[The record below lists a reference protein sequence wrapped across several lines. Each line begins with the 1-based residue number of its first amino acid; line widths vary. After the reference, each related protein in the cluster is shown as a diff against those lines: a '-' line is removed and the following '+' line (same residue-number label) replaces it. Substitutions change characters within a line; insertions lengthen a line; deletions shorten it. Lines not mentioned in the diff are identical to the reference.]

1 MAKNLELPISDLP
14 IACSLSGHEQVERG
28 EEVSDLFKGVQQV
41 HELADGYAYRF
52 PGTEE
57 WATRLLQFIMGERSC
72 CLFFTFE
79 LGFEPDQG
87 PIWLH
92 VRGPEGVKAFM
103 KDMPS
108 LRLSQQV

>member
-1 MAKNLELPISDLP
+1 MAKNLELPVSDLP
-14 IACSLSGHEQVERG
+14 IACSLSEHEQVTRG
-28 EEVSDLFKGVQQV
+28 EEVSDIFKGVQQV

-79 LGFEPDQG
+79 LVFEPNHG
-87 PIWLH
+87 SIWLQIC
-92 VRGPEGVKAFM
+92 GPEGIKGFM
-103 KDMPS
+103 KDWAAS
-108 LRLSQQV
+108 

>member
-1 MAKNLELPISDLP
+1 MAKNLELPVIDLP
-14 IACSLSGHEQVERG
+14 ITCSLSGHERVERG

-52 PGTEE
+52 PGNEE
-57 WATRLLQFIMGERSC
+57 WGSRLLKFIVGERSC
-72 CLFFTFE
+72 CPFFTFE
-79 LGFEPDQG
+79 LSFEPNQG

-92 VRGPEGVKAFM
+92 ISGPEGVKGFM

>member
-1 MAKNLELPISDLP
+1 MAKNLELPVSDLP
-14 IACSLSGHEQVERG
+14 IACSLSEHERVERG
-28 EEVSDLFKGVQQV
+28 EEISDLFKGVQQV

-52 PGTEE
+52 PGNEE
-57 WATRLLQFIMGERSC
+57 WGSRLPKFIVGERSC
-72 CLFFTFE
+72 CPFFTFE
-79 LGFEPDQG
+79 LSFEPNQG

-92 VRGPEGVKAFM
+92 ISGPEGVKGFM